1 MQRSIDDL
9 RRCLDGPLPFACT
22 PFGPSG
28 ELDLARLGQHV
39 EELLAVGDPGSVF
52 VACGTGE
59 LWSLD
64 LGEYAY
70 VLGTA
75 VDVVQDRVA
84 VVAGLPYGGRAG
96 REYLA
101 AAEAQGVDAFLV
113 FPPYL
118 ASGPQEGLYRHYAGL
133 ADATELPMIVYNRDS
148 AVFEPQTLARLV
160 AEFPN
165 IVGIKDGTGDLDN
178 LERMRKLVGERL
190 MLLNGMPTAE
200 LYAPAYTKS
209 GIRSYSPSTIAF
221 APDAFWAYDKAVV
234 ASDGAEIER
243 LLAGFVRLYHA
254 LRSEVAGYGVALIKC
269 GLDII
274 GRSVGGVRPP
284 LVDPAPAHRQRLEAL
299 IEVASQL
306 GCE

>member
-1 MQRSIDDL
+1 MQRSLDDL
-9 RRCLDGPLPFACT
+9 RECFDGPLPFACT

-28 ELDLARLGQHV
+28 GLDLPRLGQHI
-39 EELLAVGDPGSVF
+39 EELLASGGPRSVF

-75 VDVVQDRVA
+75 VDVVRDRVA
-84 VVAGLPYGGRAG
+84 VVAGLPYGGKAG
-96 REYLA
+96 REYLE
-101 AAEAQGVDAFLV
+101 AAEAQGVDAALV

-118 ASGPQEGLYRHYAGL
+118 AGGPQEGLYRHYAGL
-133 ADATELPMIVYNRDS
+133 ADVTDLPLIVYNRDN

-165 IVGIKDGTGDLDN
+165 IVGVKDGTGDLDS
-178 LERMRKLVGERL
+178 LMRMRELAGGRL

-200 LYAPAYTKS
+200 LYAPAYTGM

-221 APDAFWAYDKAVV
+221 APRFFWAYDRAVAAGDTDEV
-234 ASDGAEIER
+234 ER
-243 LLAGFVRLYHA
+243 LQVGFIRPYQA
-254 LRSEVAGYGVALIKC
+254 LRGEVSGYGVALIKC
-269 GLDII
+269 ALDII
-274 GRSVGGVRPP
+274 GRPVGGVRPP
-284 LVDPAPAHRQRLEAL
+284 LVDPTPAHRERLEAL
-299 IEVASQL
+299 VEVASQL
-306 GCE
+306 VKQ